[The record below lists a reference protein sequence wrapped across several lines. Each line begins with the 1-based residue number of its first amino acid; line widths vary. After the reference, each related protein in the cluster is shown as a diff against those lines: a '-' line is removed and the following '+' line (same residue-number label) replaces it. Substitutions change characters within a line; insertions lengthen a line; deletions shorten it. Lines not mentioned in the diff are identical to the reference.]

1 MLQRVYRQ
9 IKEADAEAKVT
20 IATSKSQISA
30 IHNQLGEQAA
40 ISAEPCRRDTFP
52 AMALAAAHLQDVQG
66 ISREESIVVC
76 PVDPYVE
83 EEYFKALKELSRQA
97 KTGEAGLVLLG
108 ITPTYPSE
116 KYGYI
121 IWRTINGS
129 YL

>member
-52 AMALAAAHLQDVQG
+52 AMALAAAAPTTPRPMPG
-66 ISREESIVVC
+66 REMEQ
-76 PVDPYVE
+76 P
-83 EEYFKALKELSRQA
+83 K
-97 KTGEAGLVLLG
+97 
-108 ITPTYPSE
+108 SE
-116 KYGYI
+116 T
-121 IWRTINGS
+121 WREG
-129 YL
+129 